1 MNVDVLMEVDESREE
16 WSAKEEQEALRRS
29 GEDTSVEALDFK
41 IGVQLRKL
49 KRLII
54 DRNLEVDR
62 INKRRNQYDEIINA
76 QRIRKQE
83 GRKIKRR
90 SCTLIHHPEMI
101 VERSVLEIH
110 EQIFKELNGYLKKR
124 KNMSAA
130 CLISMIL
137 YAVQFGGI
145 EEALG
150 GLFTALVVRN
160 CMEAPSKLVR
170 AVIALIAMKNDGG
183 IVFKRTRK
191 MVKDGLKE
199 LPNLYAYK
207 EFAPTPSNV
216 WIDKANFDIRVRD
229 TYEDGKRCLGNYFW
243 KTLFTKPIYVD
254 TENAYKVLPHG
265 SKTALVTFCDADM
278 KTVLL
283 WRIHKHTR
291 KEVENMK
298 KLMIELSK
306 IRKFAAF
313 GKEEFFDP
321 IPLADFASGGTSLKS
336 LAMSH
341 GIEISKTET
350 MSDWTA
356 EELRDDQMHVSKTND
371 EETKKKQK
379 KVLLLKCIVH
389 SIASVSSSFSNAI
402 FSTATCSTVI
412 GHSGASV
419 PMFIPAFRHQL
430 LNGGISQMISLV
442 D

>member
-1 MNVDVLMEVDESREE
+1 
-16 WSAKEEQEALRRS
+16 
-29 GEDTSVEALDFK
+29 
-41 IGVQLRKL
+41 
-49 KRLII
+49 
-54 DRNLEVDR
+54 
-62 INKRRNQYDEIINA
+62 
-76 QRIRKQE
+76 
-83 GRKIKRR
+83 
-90 SCTLIHHPEMI
+90 MI

-110 EQIFKELNGYLKKR
+110 EQIFKELNGYLKKG

-150 GLFTALVVRN
+150 GLFKALVVRN

-254 TENAYKVLPHG
+254 TENAYKVIPHG

-356 EELRDDQMHVSKTND
+356 EELRDDQMQYAAFDAVVLHLLHQRVSFTPSHLYPHPFPTPSSQPLHVRP
-371 EETKKKQK
+371 
-379 KVLLLKCIVH
+379 V
-389 SIASVSSSFSNAI
+389 
-402 FSTATCSTVI
+402 
-412 GHSGASV
+412 
-419 PMFIPAFRHQL
+419 R
-430 LNGGISQMISLV
+430 
-442 D
+442 